1 MKITVRGWARDMGTK
16 EMVDIELYDTSIK
29 EDAQRCIFR
38 NEPGIF
44 TAPGRT
50 FIAWFQNLRHM
61 GQYRMEIELSNKDLL
76 RLFKA
81 KFGTE
86 LREWL
91 VDDEGFTISAE
102 LTKRALRT
110 VKLADVTLAD
120 LAAMSATPTEDS
132 PTAEKLADKSN
143 LTPLRRIPFKV
154 RARN

>member
-1 MKITVRGWARDMGTK
+1 MKITVRGWSRDMGTK
-16 EMVDIELYDTSIK
+16 EVIDLRLAEVSLNNDR
-29 EDAQRCIFR
+29 QRYIYR
-38 NEPGIF
+38 EKPGIF
-44 TAPGRT
+44 TEPGRI
-50 FIAWFQNLRHM
+50 FIAWFQQLRHM
-61 GQYRMEIELSNKDLL
+61 GDYRMEMELSNEDLL

-120 LAAMSATPTEDS
+120 LAAMSATASEEAA
-132 PTAEKLADKSN
+132 TAETLFEKGNVTA
-143 LTPLRRIPFKV
+143 LRRRP
-154 RARN
+154 AS